1 MTSPKGVGDGA
12 VVKGELSEKNGK
24 RIEREREGETKQDMG
39 FELWPRHHSSPRRP
53 IENPLLM
60 SGFHTVH
67 SGTSKMTSTFLALR
81 RKVVRVLCKVHLF
94 GDVISYSSFV

>member
-1 MTSPKGVGDGA
+1 V

-24 RIEREREGETKQDMG
+24 RIERDGEMKQDMG

-60 SGFHTVH
+60 SGFHTVY
-67 SGTSKMTSTFLALR
+67 SGVSKMTSRFLAL
-81 RKVVRVLCKVHLF
+81 L
-94 GDVISYSSFV
+94 

>member
-1 MTSPKGVGDGA
+1 MTSPKGVGGGV

-24 RIEREREGETKQDMG
+24 RIERDGETKQDMG
-39 FELWPRHHSSPRRP
+39 FELWPRHHSSPKRP

-67 SGTSKMTSTFLALR
+67 SGVSKMTSRFLAMR
-81 RKVVRVLCKVHLF
+81 
-94 GDVISYSSFV
+94 

>member
-1 MTSPKGVGDGA
+1 MTSPKGVGGGV

-24 RIEREREGETKQDMG
+24 RIERDGETKQDMG

-60 SGFHTVH
+60 PGFHAVH
-67 SGTSKMTSTFLALR
+67 SGGFYNDI
-81 RKVVRVLCKVHLF
+81 KVPRTAVEN
-94 GDVISYSSFV
+94 SYPAKCICSGR